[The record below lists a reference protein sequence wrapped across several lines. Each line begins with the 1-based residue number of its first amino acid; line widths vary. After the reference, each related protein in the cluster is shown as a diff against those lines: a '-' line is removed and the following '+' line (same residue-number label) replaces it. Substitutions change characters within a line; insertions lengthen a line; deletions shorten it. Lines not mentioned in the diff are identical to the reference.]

1 MKTHRVSMNSKGQRV
16 LMVGKEVI
24 DDDFI
29 DTIIR
34 EEPDVIKAAGN
45 LTIKPVLPRTGQ
57 VITNDMVQK
66 ARERLGC

>member
-16 LMVGKEVI
+16 LTVGKEVI

-29 DTIIR
+29 DIIMR

-45 LTIKPVLPRTGQ
+45 LTIKPALPRTGQ
-57 VITNDMVQK
+57 VITNEMVQK
-66 ARERLGC
+66 AREKLGC